1 MGTWDRIPG
10 QEKLKDYFTRAV
22 EQGQISHAYI
32 LEGEP
37 GTPGRELAEAFAR
50 MLQCEKRTGCGDC
63 PSCRAFDEGN
73 HPDVIRVSHEKPD
86 VIRVN
91 EIREQLVDDM
101 GIRPYRGPYKIYLV
115 DEAEKLNMQAQNALL
130 KTLEEPPGYGVIL
143 LITVNAGAL
152 LPTIRSR
159 SICLELA
166 SGGSGLE
173 LLEEEQ
179 RRQILSVLKKASDC
193 DRTELAAAAAEWKE
207 AGIPFRLVLH
217 LIRVWFRD
225 ILVWKDLGQD
235 RFLILKEEVRAV
247 REAAERYSY
256 PALQRILE
264 LTDRT
269 ERRIASN
276 VNYELAMELL
286 LAALRVPEKQEER

>member
-1 MGTWDRIPG
+1 MGNWDRIPG
-10 QEKLKDYFTRAV
+10 QEKIKDYFTRAV
-22 EQGQISHAYI
+22 ESGQISHAYI

-50 MLQCEKRTGCGDC
+50 MLQCEKGNGCGVC

-73 HPDVIRVSHEKPD
+73 HPDVIRVTHEKPD
-86 VIRVN
+86 VIRVT
-91 EIREQLVDDM
+91 EIRDQLVDDM

-115 DEAEKLNMQAQNALL
+115 EEAEKLNVQAQNALL
-130 KTLEEPPGYGVIL
+130 KTLEEPPGYGIIL

-166 SGGSGLE
+166 SGGTGLE

-179 RRQILSVLKKASDC
+179 RRQVLSVLKRASDC
-193 DRTELAAAAAEWKE
+193 DRAELAAAAEEWKE
-207 AGIPFRLVLH
+207 EGISPRLVLH

-225 ILVWKDLGQD
+225 ILVWKDAGQD
-235 RFLILKEEVRAV
+235 RLLILKEEVRAV

-256 PALQRILE
+256 PTIQRILE

-269 ERRIASN
+269 EKRIASN

-286 LAALRVPEKQEER
+286 LAALRVPERQEER

>member
-1 MGTWDRIPG
+1 
-10 QEKLKDYFTRAV
+10 
-22 EQGQISHAYI
+22 
-32 LEGEP
+32 
-37 GTPGRELAEAFAR
+37 
-50 MLQCEKRTGCGDC
+50 
-63 PSCRAFDEGN
+63 
-73 HPDVIRVSHEKPD
+73 
-86 VIRVN
+86 
-91 EIREQLVDDM
+91 
-101 GIRPYRGPYKIYLV
+101 V
-115 DEAEKLNMQAQNALL
+115 DEAEKLNVQAQNALL

-143 LITVNAGAL
+143 LITVNAGVL

-256 PALQRILE
+256 PAVQRILE